1 MRRRTVSVYVF
12 VNAAMSADG
21 KLSDRTRSQVRLS
34 SEEDF
39 ERVDRLRAE
48 SDAVMVGVGTVL
60 ADDPSLT
67 VKDERLRTEEGNPT
81 RVVAD
86 SRARIPM
93 DSEILDDSA
102 PTVVGVSEAAPSER
116 VEALREHADVVE
128 TDAERVD
135 LPSFLDAL
143 EQRGVERLMV
153 EGGGELVFSLLREG
167 LVDEVSVYVAPAFV
181 GGRDAPTLV
190 DGDGFVGE
198 YAEATI
204 DDVER
209 VGEGVVLRYVTE
221 ER

>member
-1 MRRRTVSVYVF
+1 MYVF
-12 VNAAMSADG
+12 VNAATSADG

-34 SEEDF
+34 SEKDF

-67 VKDERLRTEEGNPT
+67 VKDEKRRAAKGNPT

-86 SRARIPM
+86 SRGRTPTDA
-93 DSEILDDSA
+93 EVLDDSA
-102 PTVVGVSEAAPSER
+102 PTVVGVGEGASSER
-116 VEALREHADVVE
+116 VDVLREHAEVVE
-128 TDAERVD
+128 TDTERVD
-135 LPSFLDAL
+135 LPAFLDAL

-167 LVDEVSVYVAPAFV
+167 LIDEVSVYVAPVFV

-190 DGDGFVGE
+190 DGEGFVGE
-198 YAEATI
+198 DGYAEATLE
-204 DDVER
+204 DVER
-209 VGEGVVLRYVTE
+209 VGEGVVLRYYL
-221 ER
+221 

>member
-1 MRRRTVSVYVF
+1 VYVF
-12 VNAAMSADG
+12 VNAAVSADG
-21 KLSDRTRSQVRLS
+21 KLSDTNRRQVRLS

-67 VKDERLRTEEGNPT
+67 VKDERRRAEEGNPT

-86 SRARIPM
+86 SRGRTPTDA
-93 DSEILDDSA
+93 EVLDDSA
-102 PTVVGVSEAAPSER
+102 PTVVGVGRDAPLER
-116 VEALREHADVVE
+116 LDALRENADVVE

-143 EQRGVERLMV
+143 EERGVERLMV
-153 EGGGELVFSLLREG
+153 EGGGELVFSLLRECF
-167 LVDEVSVYVAPAFV
+167 VDEVSVYVAPFFV

-190 DGDGFVGE
+190 DGDGFVDE
-198 YAEATI
+198 YTEATLEG
-204 DDVER
+204 VER
-209 VGEGVVLRYVTE
+209 VGEGVVLRYVIE
-221 ER
+221 GR

>member
-48 SDAVMVGVGTVL
+48 SDAVMIGVGTVM

-86 SRARIPM
+86 SRARTPT
-93 DSEILDDSA
+93 DAEVLDDSA
-102 PTVVGVSEAAPSER
+102 PTVVGVGRDAPSER
-116 VEALREHADVVE
+116 ADMLREHADVVE

-143 EQRGVERLMV
+143 EERGVGRLMV

-167 LVDEVSVYVAPAFV
+167 LVDEVSVYVAPVFV
-181 GGRDAPTLV
+181 GGSDAPTLV
-190 DGDGFVGE
+190 DGEGFVGDYVGASLE
-198 YAEATI
+198 
-204 DDVER
+204 DVER
-209 VGEGVVLRYVTE
+209 VGEGVVLHYVIE
-221 ER
+221 GR